1 MLKRTFAAAVMLAC
15 VPLAHA
21 DDFCQKMSHTASVA
35 MSARQDGVPL
45 RDLIASVRGK
55 NGGKEQPYEPMIFEA
70 YKRPLVQGKEAK
82 TAAATEF
89 GNETY
94 MVCMKKMK

>member
-21 DDFCQKMSHTASVA
+21 DDFCDAIAEMAGNA
-35 MSARQDGVPL
+35 MDARQKEVPL
-45 RDLIASVRGK
+45 KDFINAARKTSGEKGK
-55 NGGKEQPYEPMIFEA
+55 PYEPMIFEA

-82 TAAATEF
+82 ASAVKEYSNLAYI
-89 GNETY
+89 G
-94 MVCMKKMK
+94 CMKTAK

>member
-21 DDFCQKMSHTASVA
+21 DDFCDKIAETAKVA
-35 MSARQDGVPL
+35 MSARQQELPL
-45 RDLIASVRGK
+45 KDFINATRKHSPEKSKLM
-55 NGGKEQPYEPMIFEA
+55 EPIIFEA

-82 TAAATEF
+82 ASAIQEYSNLA
-89 GNETY
+89 Y
-94 MVCMKKMK
+94 MGCMKTSK